1 MILCHLFDRGG
12 GWGVHCHFTRFVA
25 VAFAFFYKGESH
37 GKVPEERET
46 IRSNGLTGGLCGVNV
61 CNCVFGSVGVFAQP
75 VYLFDGW
82 ALPCGLLQF

>member
-1 MILCHLFDRGG
+1 MSSFLIGGKKGVKRSLPFYSVCSCGVCIL
-12 GWGVHCHFTRFVA
+12 
-25 VAFAFFYKGESH
+25 YKGESH
-37 GKVPEERET
+37 GKVPEEREMS
-46 IRSNGLTGGLCGVNV
+46 RSNGLTGGLCGVNV